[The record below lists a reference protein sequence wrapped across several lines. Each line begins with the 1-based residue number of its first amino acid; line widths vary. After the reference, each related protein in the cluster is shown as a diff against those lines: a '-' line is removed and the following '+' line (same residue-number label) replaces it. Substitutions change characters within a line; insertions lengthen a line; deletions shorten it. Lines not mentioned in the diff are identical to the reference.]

1 MRNLLKRL
9 DYEYIILYFKPNAKS
24 NERHRTSYAAQ
35 REHMRKDG
43 FVMLVSEHEYY
54 EELMAEFEE
63 LNPIMIYSLW
73 GDTLMRMLEKAYIRI
88 GWRIFVIVTMLL
100 ICIPVDMP
108 ILNL

>member
-1 MRNLLKRL
+1 MEAVNYLRNLLKRL

-54 EELMAEFEE
+54 EELIVCMHPSHEDIFF
-63 LNPIMIYSLW
+63 IFFCFFSFKTIQ
-73 GDTLMRMLEKAYIRI
+73 
-88 GWRIFVIVTMLL
+88 FVIGRIRGNGLMA
-100 ICIPVDMP
+100 
-108 ILNL
+108 